1 MALEEDA
8 GCEEGPGVFKEG
20 IEVDLSAWRSGDD
33 NLSPDELL
41 VKRQRGFFVVLV
53 FCGDLI

>member
-1 MALEEDA
+1 MD
-8 GCEEGPGVFKEG
+8 F
-20 IEVDLSAWRSGDD
+20 SAWRSGDD

-41 VKRQRGFFVVLV
+41 VKRQRGYFVAGVLV